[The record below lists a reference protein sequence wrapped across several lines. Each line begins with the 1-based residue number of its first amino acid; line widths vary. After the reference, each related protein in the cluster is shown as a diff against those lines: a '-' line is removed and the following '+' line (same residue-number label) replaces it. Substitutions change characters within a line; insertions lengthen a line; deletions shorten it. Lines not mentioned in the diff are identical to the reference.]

1 MKDFTNAHAA
11 VVRGISA
18 ILARDFYFSEFC
30 AEELVSRTM
39 EKLWKS
45 AYDESRSF
53 GAFAFSVALNVAK
66 DIKAENA
73 RHQSMFCS
81 FDRKNDEGEW
91 EKNYFVDAVTAIRCD
106 EASFHQEEVECNKKW
121 NAFLAG
127 LSETDRNILKLLVER
142 VGVNEIAERLECR
155 PNYVSGR
162 LHKLR
167 SRVRGAFAA

>member
-1 MKDFTNAHAA
+1 MKDFTNAHAD
-11 VVRGISA
+11 VVRGIST
-18 ILARDFYFSEFC
+18 ILARDFHFSEFC

-53 GAFAFSVALNVAK
+53 GPFAYSVALNVAK
-66 DIKAENA
+66 DIQAENA

-91 EKNYFVDAVTAIRCD
+91 EKNRFGGALSASRCD
-106 EASFHQEEVECNKKW
+106 EASFHEEEVECNKKW

-127 LSETDRNILKLLVER
+127 LNETDRSILRLLVEQVR
-142 VGVNEIAERLECR
+142 VNEIAERLGCR

-162 LHKLR
+162 IHKMK

>member
-11 VVRGISA
+11 VVRGICSF
-18 ILARDFYFSEFC
+18 LARDFNFSEFC

-45 AYDESRSF
+45 AYDESRNF
-53 GAFAFSVALNVAK
+53 GAFAYSVALNVAK

-91 EKNYFVDAVTAIRCD
+91 EKNFFVDAVTASRCD
-106 EASFHQEEVECNKKW
+106 EASFRQEEVECDKKW

-127 LSETDRNILKLLVER
+127 LSETDRTILMLLVER
-142 VGVNEIAERLECR
+142 VGVNEIAERLKCR

-162 LHKLR
+162 IHKMK